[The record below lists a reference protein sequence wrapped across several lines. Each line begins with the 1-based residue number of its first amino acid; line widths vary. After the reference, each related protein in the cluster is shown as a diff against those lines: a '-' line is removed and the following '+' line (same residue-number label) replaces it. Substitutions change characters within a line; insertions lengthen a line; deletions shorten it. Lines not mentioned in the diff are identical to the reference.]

1 VYLYLWGKGL
11 AKQLDPQFVIVVAKP
26 ERNYFLKIKISTLWI
41 ENPDCVGDET
51 LKHGIY
57 FSVLVKVKHLIVFL
71 ILLRGPQSRG
81 PQSYNNF
88 QNPSPILME
97 EL

>member
-1 VYLYLWGKGL
+1 MV
-11 AKQLDPQFVIVVAKP
+11 
-26 ERNYFLKIKISTLWI
+26 

-71 ILLRGPQSRG
+71 SLLRG

-88 QNPSPILME
+88 QNPSPISRE